1 MAEPAF
7 AGDPLERLLAR
18 IEVAEAAAVR
28 LAAEARAARG
38 DDPGSGDPRAGSGG
52 SAGAG
57 GPGDEGDG
65 AAGGNGSGHEG
76 PPPRGWEVPGRTN
89 AGDDLASLAL
99 IVDGLKGLI
108 PPELQQR
115 LADAVRNLLN
125 AIRALIDWYLERV
138 ERRRGRDLQVEDI
151 PID

>member
-7 AGDPLERLLAR
+7 SGDPLERLRSR
-18 IEVAEAAAVR
+18 IEAAEVVAAR

-38 DDPGSGDPRAGSGG
+38 EDPGAGPAPGAGTGGAGSE
-52 SAGAG
+52 
-57 GPGDEGDG
+57 PG
-65 AAGGNGSGHEG
+65 AAEGGNGSGRQT
-76 PPPRGWEVPGRTN
+76 PPRGWEVPGRTN

-99 IVDGLKGLI
+99 IVEGVKGLI

-115 LADAVRNLLN
+115 LANAVRDLLI
-125 AIRALIDWYLERV
+125 ALRALIDWYLERV
-138 ERRRGRDLQVEDI
+138 DRGRGRDLEVEDI

>member
-7 AGDPLERLLAR
+7 SGDPLERLRAR
-18 IEVAEAAAVR
+18 IQAAEAAASR

-38 DDPGSGDPRAGSGG
+38 
-52 SAGAG
+52 G
-57 GPGDEGDG
+57 GPGRGGDSGSG
-65 AAGGNGSGHEG
+65 AAGGGGAPGDPGGSGNGHDAP

-89 AGDDLASLAL
+89 AGDDLAALSL
-99 IVDGLKGLI
+99 IVEGLKGLI

-115 LADAVRNLLN
+115 LADAVRDVLI
-125 AIRALIDWYLERV
+125 AIRALIDWYLERS
-138 ERRRGRDLQVEDI
+138 ERGRGQDLEVEDI

>member
-7 AGDPLERLLAR
+7 AGDPLERLRAR
-18 IEVAEAAAVR
+18 IEAAEAAAVR

-38 DDPGSGDPRAGSGG
+38 DAPGPGDPGGSGG

-57 GPGDEGDG
+57 GQPGGGDG
-65 AAGGNGSGHEG
+65 AEGGNGGGREV

-89 AGDDLASLAL
+89 AGDDLASLTL
-99 IVDGLKGLI
+99 IVEGLKGLI

-115 LADAVRNLLN
+115 LADAVRNLLI

>member
-7 AGDPLERLLAR
+7 AGDPLERLRAR
-18 IEVAEAAAVR
+18 IEAAEAAAVR

-38 DDPGSGDPRAGSGG
+38 DDPGSGGPGAGSGG

-57 GPGDEGDG
+57 RPGGGDD
-65 AAGGNGSGHEG
+65 AEGGNGSGHEN
-76 PPPRGWEVPGRTN
+76 PPPRGWEVPGRRN
-89 AGDDLASLAL
+89 AGDDLASLTL
-99 IVDGLKGLI
+99 IVEGLKGLI

-115 LADAVRNLLN
+115 LADAVRNLLI